1 MKVRS
6 LFRLLGAFVWMLGFA
21 LPFGSIPLVKA
32 DTASVVQTRN
42 SLRSG
47 SWSFQFEVTE
57 DFTLKDFNGLLL
69 SIKKHTSAGKAF
81 RLGLGISGS
90 ITDFDLTNTYQQ
102 DTLFQQFNRDAD
114 LDAQRFDFL
123 LQYLSYPS
131 PDADVNLFLGGGP
144 LVQYSHAGSKSGY
157 GGSISKSDQ
166 ITWVAGIAGLLGAEW
181 FATKSISFLAE
192 YGLALEYQLRKNTST
207 YQISSTNYSSK
218 NEQKE
223 TSLRVNPAAVKI
235 GLSVYF

>member
-1 MKVRS
+1 M
-6 LFRLLGAFVWMLGFA
+6 
-21 LPFGSIPLVKA
+21 PFGFCPLVKA
-32 DTASVVQTRN
+32 DTVKVVQARN

-47 SWSFQFEVTE
+47 SWSLQFEVAE

-90 ITDFDLTNTYQQ
+90 ITDLDLTNIYQQ
-102 DTLFQQFNRDAD
+102 DTLFQQFSRDAD
-114 LDAQRFDFL
+114 LDAQSIDFL

-131 PDADVNLFLGGGP
+131 PEADVNLFLGGGP
-144 LVQYSHAGSKSGY
+144 LVRYSHSGFKSVY
-157 GGSISKSDQ
+157 GGSINESDQ
-166 ITWVAGIAGLLGAEW
+166 ITWVAGAAFLLGAEW

-192 YGLALEYQLRKNTST
+192 YGLALEYQLRKSTNTYRTPS
-207 YQISSTNYSSK
+207 INYSSK

-223 TSLRVNPAAVKI
+223 TSLRVSPAAVKI

>member
-1 MKVRS
+1 M
-6 LFRLLGAFVWMLGFA
+6 LGLLVWMPGFT
-21 LPFGSIPLVKA
+21 LSFGSCTLVRA
-32 DTASVVQTRN
+32 DTAKVVQPRN
-42 SLRSG
+42 SLRPG
-47 SWSFQFEVTE
+47 SWSLQFEVAE

-69 SIKKHTSAGKAF
+69 SLKKHTSAGKAF

-90 ITDFDLTNTYQQ
+90 VTDLDLSNTYQQ
-102 DTLFQQFNRDAD
+102 DTLFQQFSRDAD
-114 LDAQRFDFL
+114 LDAQSFDFL

-144 LVQYSHAGSKSGY
+144 LVRYSHSGFKSFY
-157 GGSISKSDQ
+157 GGSISESDQ
-166 ITWVAGIAGLLGAEW
+166 ITWVAGAATLLGAEW

-192 YGLALEYQLRKNTST
+192 YGLALEYQLRKSTST
-207 YQISSTNYSSK
+207 YRTPSINYSSK

-223 TSLRVNPAAVKI
+223 TSLRVSPAAVKI